1 MKFRWTNEEI
11 EYLKVNY
18 PYKDKQTLSHEMG
31 RTDKAVQTMAVR
43 LKIRKIV
50 SKPKARNTYKVVG
63 EPKFGEIKQA
73 GELGRPG
80 EARYIWQACKDC
92 GKERWVQLGKRGPR
106 KLRCYACAMKSQRG
120 QGNPNWKGGKIGA
133 GAGGSY
139 VAIKLQPDDFFFSM
153 ADHQGYVLEHRLIM
167 ARKLG
172 RCLQPWEKVHHKD
185 GNRSHN
191 VDSNLKL
198 TTAGSHAIEHNK
210 GYRDG
215 YLQGYLDGQNGK
227 IEELRK
233 EIRLLQWQLKGGLI
247 GSHSQD

>member
-1 MKFRWTNEEI
+1 MKLRWANDEI
-11 EYLKVNY
+11 EYLKTHY
-18 PYKDKQTLSHEMG
+18 PYKDKQTLSNEMG
-31 RTDKAVQTMAVR
+31 RTAKAIQTMAVR
-43 LKIRKIV
+43 LKIRKVII
-50 SKPKARNTYKVVG
+50 SRPKVRKVYNVIG
-63 EPKFGEIKQA
+63 KLPELGQIKQA
-73 GELGRPG
+73 AELGRPG

-92 GKERWVQLGKRGPR
+92 GKERWVQLEKRGPR
-106 KLRCYACAMKSQRG
+106 KLRCYLCAMKSQRG
-120 QGNPNWKGGKIGA
+120 QGNPNWKGGKVEA
-133 GAGGSY
+133 GVGY
-139 VAIKLQPDDFFFSM
+139 IAIKLQPDDFFFPM
-153 ADHQGYVLEHRLIM
+153 ADYQGYVLEHRLIM

-215 YLQGYLDGQNGK
+215 YQQGYLDGQNVK

-233 EIRLLQWQLKGGLI
+233 EIKLLQWQLKQLI
-247 GSHSQD
+247 KEEVL